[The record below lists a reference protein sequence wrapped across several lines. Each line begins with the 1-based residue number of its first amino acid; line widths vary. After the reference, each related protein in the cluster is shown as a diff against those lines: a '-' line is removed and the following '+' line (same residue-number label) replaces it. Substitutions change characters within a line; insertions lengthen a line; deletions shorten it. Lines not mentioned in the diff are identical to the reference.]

1 MGGKS
6 PEHEISLISGREVTK
21 NLDHRKYNIVP
32 ILVSKNGERWQ
43 LTTEKSLNEIE
54 NPIKYKGTKREIEV
68 SDKKVFTNMKNIP
81 GKPDLVFIAMHGPYG
96 EDGTV
101 QGMLDLAGLKYTGS
115 GILASAIGMNKL
127 MFKRIMLEENIKIPK
142 YVEMYPGQSS
152 SIVGKKLGGPPY
164 FIKPSDQGSSIG
176 CSVSRN
182 KKSLKKSLESAWRYS
197 KFALVEEYVKGK
209 ELTCAVL
216 GNEKPEALPVIE
228 IVPKKAEYFDY
239 NSKYLESGSEEIVPA
254 RISNDLAKRVQQIAL
269 RVHKVLGCRGF
280 SRVDFIVKNAKTPLV
295 LEINTIPGLT
305 PMSLLPK
312 AAKASGI
319 TYPRLLDKIIEYA
332 LE

>member
-1 MGGKS
+1 MGGRS

-21 NLDHRKYNIVP
+21 NLDHKKYNITP
-32 ILVSKNGERWQ
+32 ILVSKSADRWQ

-68 SDKKVFTNMKNIP
+68 SEKRVFSNMKNIP

-101 QGMLDLAGLKYTGS
+101 QGMLDLANLKYTGS
-115 GILASAIGMNKL
+115 GVLASAIGMNKL
-127 MFKRIMLEENIKIPK
+127 MFKRIMTSEGINIPK
-142 YVEMYPGQSS
+142 YVELCSGHSA
-152 SIVGKKLGGPPY
+152 SIIGKKLGNPPY

-176 CSVSRN
+176 CSVARN
-182 KKSLKKSLESAWRYS
+182 KKSLKKSLELAWRYS
-197 KFALVEEYVKGK
+197 KLALVEEYVEGK

-216 GNEKPEALPVIE
+216 GNENPEALPVIE

-239 NSKYLESGSEEIVPA
+239 NSKYLEGGSEEIVPA
-254 RISNDLAKRVQQIAL
+254 RISNKLAKRVQQIAV

-280 SRVDFIVKNAKTPLV
+280 SRVDFIVKNSKIPLV

-319 TYPRLLDKIIEYA
+319 TYPRLLDKIIKYA